1 MQKTKID
8 INWIEDKLPEQQGM
22 YFTAQRYPTG
32 FGVYDVV
39 AWDGEQWQLDNSIR
53 VVGWISFENF
63 LKTIDINWPVSDQK
77 ANAAFKTQYNADK
90 DDFKPDEFVE
100 IE

>member
-1 MQKTKID
+1 MQKTKLT
-8 INWIEDKLPEQQGM
+8 INWIEDKQPSQQGM

-32 FGVYDVV
+32 FGIYDVI

-53 VVGWISFENF
+53 VVGWIAFDDF
-63 LKTIDINWPVSDQK
+63 LKNLDISWPVSDKK
-77 ANAAFKTQYNADK
+77 ANTAFKTQYDTNN
-90 DDFKPDEFVE
+90 DDFEPDEFVE